1 MTDDRLSGSAKN
13 IGGQVEEGFGRVT
26 GDEKTQ
32 LQGKAKQAEGTLQ
45 DVYGQAK
52 ETAAD
57 AAEAIRGRASEAGD
71 FLRTTIEERPFTA
84 AAIALAELPQLEIL
98 WPMSFLPM
106 SSDRIIVEAIKVGQN
121 LLSQNL
127 PPAHSLTDAA
137 TVMRFRELVRSQA
150 IRSALERSSD
160 TFPAFV
166 LREVGHVGA
175 DQSKTNRQ
183 VISRLWGVFDDP
195 HLNQA

>member
-1 MTDDRLSGSAKN
+1 
-13 IGGQVEEGFGRVT
+13 
-26 GDEKTQ
+26 
-32 LQGKAKQAEGTLQ
+32 
-45 DVYGQAK
+45 
-52 ETAAD
+52 
-57 AAEAIRGRASEAGD
+57 
-71 FLRTTIEERPFTA
+71 
-84 AAIALAELPQLEIL
+84 
-98 WPMSFLPM
+98 MSFLPM

-166 LREVGHVGA
+166 LREVGHVVA

-183 VISRLWGVFDDP
+183 VISRLWGVFDARTLTKPWGSRITAAKRSGLQRDIDSLSLP
-195 HLNQA
+195 TRTRHG